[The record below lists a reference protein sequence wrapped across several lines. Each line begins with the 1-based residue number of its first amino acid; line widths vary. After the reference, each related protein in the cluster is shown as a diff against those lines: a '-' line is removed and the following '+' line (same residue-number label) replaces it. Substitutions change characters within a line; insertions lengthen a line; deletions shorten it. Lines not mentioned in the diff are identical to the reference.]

1 MIKNFQLLNNLKPDG
16 DLGPMTAKAMNRFF
30 GINSL
35 ERCAHF
41 LGQCAHESG
50 NFTRGRENL
59 NYSAEGLLKIFPKY
73 FTPDLARQY
82 ARQPQKIANRVYANR
97 MGNGDEASGDGWK
110 NRGAGPLQ
118 LTGEKNIALFAASVQ
133 NPCIKDNPDLIVS
146 HYYFESALFFFNENK
161 LWKFCDKVN
170 DQNIL
175 TLSRAINIGN
185 PNSKGTPH
193 GMKDRTE
200 KTYSFYEKLLK

>member
-1 MIKNFQLLNNLKPDG
+1 MIKNFQLLNNLNPDG

-59 NYSAEGLLKIFPKY
+59 NYSAAGLLKIFPKY

-82 ARQPQKIANRVYANR
+82 ARQPEKIANRVYANR

-118 LTGEKNIALFAASVQ
+118 LTGGKNIALFSESVQ
-133 NPCIKDNPDLIVS
+133 NLCIKDNPDLIVS

-161 LWKFCDKVN
+161 LWKFCDLVN
-170 DQNIL
+170 DQSIL
-175 TLSRAINIGN
+175 TVSRAINIGN
-185 PNSKGTPH
+185 PYSKATPH
-193 GMKDRTE
+193 GMPDRRE
-200 KTYSFYEKLLK
+200 KTLSFYQKLLK